1 MRPTHTSP
9 IPDETR
15 ESTESTEEFF
25 LDPEAEKSSLRRTQ
39 SQPDARRKTD
49 SCVLMGKVCFGR
61 DFFFQ
66 NKEQQKKFFSGM
78 IANVCVCVSALMKKA
93 NFSNSTYI
101 FLHQKARRFFLYS
114 IKCLVARA

>member
-1 MRPTHTSP
+1 MRSTHTSP

-61 DFFFQ
+61 DFFSKKKN
-66 NKEQQKKFFSGM
+66 NKKYFLWDDCKY
-78 IANVCVCVSALMKKA
+78 VCVCECVDKKGKILQIPL
-93 NFSNSTYI
+93 T
-101 FLHQKARRFFLYS
+101 FLHQKARRFFLSS